1 MLAKFSGLNPKG
13 PYQSFER
20 EKETLMCFVHLLRK
34 ASLRKQPFLLAFR
47 RQLSLRSM
55 AALVAE
61 VIKTGEGRAGYRQR
75 RRARR
80 NGCFRRL
87 RKVGV

>member
-1 MLAKFSGLNPKG
+1 
-13 PYQSFER
+13 
-20 EKETLMCFVHLLRK
+20 MCFVHPLRK

-61 VIKTGEGRAGYRQR
+61 VIKAGEGKAGYRQR

>member
-1 MLAKFSGLNPKG
+1 
-13 PYQSFER
+13 
-20 EKETLMCFVHLLRK
+20 MCFVHPLRK

-61 VIKTGEGRAGYRQR
+61 VIKAGEGKAGYGSEEERGET
-75 RRARR
+75 AVFA
-80 NGCFRRL
+80 GYVKWASEV
-87 RKVGV
+87 RKSQSCNDG

>member
-13 PYQSFER
+13 PYQSFEK
-20 EKETLMCFVHLLRK
+20 EKETLCFVHPLRK

-55 AALVAE
+55 AALVA
-61 VIKTGEGRAGYRQR
+61 K
-75 RRARR
+75 
-80 NGCFRRL
+80 
-87 RKVGV
+87 